1 MMVDVAACSSCGAPI
16 TWARTSSGKA
26 IPLDAGPDPTGNLL
40 VVDRHGTTLPAPVAR
55 AAVERGY
62 ATVMVARRGH
72 RSIDPDLPHWRSH
85 FSTCPHAHRHRTRTV
100 KTAEVTTE
108 PGQLP
113 LL

>member
-1 MMVDVAACSSCGAPI
+1 MMESVATCSSCGARI

-26 IPLDAGPDPTGNLL
+26 IPLDVGDDPTGNLM
-40 VVDRHGTTLPAPVAR
+40 VVDRHGVTLPAPVAR

-85 FSTCPHAHRHRTRTV
+85 FATCPHATHHRVRKVANVDT
-100 KTAEVTTE
+100 EPE

>member
-1 MMVDVAACSSCGAPI
+1 MMARVAACSSCGAPI

-85 FSTCPHAHRHRTRTV
+85 FATCVNARQHRQRTAKVEDVPTQER
-100 KTAEVTTE
+100 
-108 PGQLP
+108 